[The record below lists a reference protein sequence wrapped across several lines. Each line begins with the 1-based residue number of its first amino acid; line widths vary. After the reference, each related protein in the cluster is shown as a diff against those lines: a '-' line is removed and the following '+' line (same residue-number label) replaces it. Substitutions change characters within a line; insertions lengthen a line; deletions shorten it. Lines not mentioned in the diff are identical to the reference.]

1 MHEPADSSRLFVLQQ
16 MEDSSNVQ
24 GNSNRFKGLFGSA
37 LICESAMPDFSHLNL
52 QKYNLFSICANH
64 ILFSFAKVHLP
75 GAIYLRGAILFVA
88 LYHYFIFDIALHA
101 FEGAQ
106 EASGDK
112 VADVAQGGVGRD
124 LGELGIVLGGE
135 LALVAVEV

>member
-1 MHEPADSSRLFVLQQ
+1 M
-16 MEDSSNVQ
+16 
-24 GNSNRFKGLFGSA
+24 
-37 LICESAMPDFSHLNL
+37 
-52 QKYNLFSICANH
+52 
-64 ILFSFAKVHLP
+64 ILFSFAKVQLL
-75 GAIYLRGAILFVA
+75 GAIYLRGSILFAV

-106 EASGDK
+106 EATGDK

-124 LGELGIVLGGE
+124 IRELGIVLGGE